1 MDAMH
6 APHISHRH
14 DDPDRTSLH
23 RATAAGAD
31 ASRLKDLPWKA
42 MGAPGA
48 KGIAPGA
55 GPEPPDP
62 EWQPL

>member
-6 APHISHRH
+6 APHMPHRVA
-14 DDPDRTSLH
+14 DPGHAGPL
-23 RATAAGAD
+23 RASAAGLD
-31 ASRLKDLPWKA
+31 ARGREDLPWKA

-55 GPEPPDP
+55 EPAPADS